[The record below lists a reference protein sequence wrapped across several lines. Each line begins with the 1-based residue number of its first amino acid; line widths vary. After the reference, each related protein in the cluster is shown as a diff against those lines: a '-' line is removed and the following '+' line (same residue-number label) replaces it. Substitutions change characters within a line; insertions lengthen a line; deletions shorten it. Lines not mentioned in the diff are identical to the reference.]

1 MALMASNVLAVKFVI
16 LVVIAFMAVLAGQ
29 LQIAVAIRPDP
40 PSIPDSQITGSLRL
54 PARSGLIVE
63 VLDHQFYT
71 QDDSSAQGL
80 AINSDWKL
88 NAQSLTNKY
97 PPLPAANSPHEP
109 KFHAQGLI
117 KAYPPPPAGNPI
129 QNP

>member
-63 VLDHQFYT
+63 VLDHQVYT
-71 QDDSSAQGL
+71 EDDSSARGL
-80 AINSDWKL
+80 AIDSDWKL
-88 NAQSLTNKY
+88 NAQSLMNKY
-97 PPLPAANSPHEP
+97 PPIPAASTPHEP
-109 KFHAQGLI
+109 KLHAQGLVN
-117 KAYPPPPAGNPI
+117 ANPPPPPGNPTHS
-129 QNP
+129 P

>member
-1 MALMASNVLAVKFVI
+1 MALMTSNVLAVKFAI

-40 PSIPDSQITGSLRL
+40 PSNPDSQITGSSKL

-63 VLDHQFYT
+63 VLDHQVYT
-71 QDDSSAQGL
+71 EDDSSALGL
-80 AINSDWKL
+80 AIDSDWKL

-97 PPLPAANSPHEP
+97 PPLPEANTPHEP
-109 KFHAQGLI
+109 KFHAQGLV
-117 KAYPPPPAGNPI
+117 KAYPPPPSGNPTHS
-129 QNP
+129 P